1 MMNTLKSWM
10 WPLGSSTWHVPCAKR
25 CRSNCFSQTIP
36 IRLSPR
42 MMILLLLLPVLYAFS
57 FLFFA
62 CIGCLHFIF
71 FSGFDEFWYKFD
83 ALVPL
88 WRNWIGLHVAWCCFL
103 FYFLYILLFWKWT
116 SCNMFS
122 PRKETLIGRLP
133 VITREMWWSYI
144 NLGMATN
151 STPLSG
157 RTRISKLRLYMYCL
171 FWYCINYILILTT
184 RIKIRVGSWKMFE
197 IKFSPLT
204 VTPG

>member
-1 MMNTLKSWM
+1 MPFL
-10 WPLGSSTWHVPCAKR
+10 
-25 CRSNCFSQTIP
+25 FS
-36 IRLSPR
+36 
-42 MMILLLLLPVLYAFS
+42 S
-57 FLFFA
+57 FLVLGVCIFFP
-62 CIGCLHFIF
+62 FSIF